1 MRYAKWIS
9 ALMILFVPIIA
20 AAQMKP
26 GERIV
31 TQVPFKFMVGSVAM
45 PAGEY
50 TVRVADQKNS
60 VLVVG
65 NQDAK
70 RWIYA
75 KAVPDQ
81 GKKAP
86 GAALV
91 FHRYGNQYFLAEL
104 KVEDSRTVY
113 TFAATKLEK
122 ELRAQNASA
131 TEDILL
137 ASR

>member
-1 MRYAKWIS
+1 MRSTKWIS
-9 ALMILFVPIIA
+9 ALVLLFVPIIA
-20 AAQMKP
+20 AAQTKP

-50 TVRVADQKNS
+50 TVRVADAKSS
-60 VLVVG
+60 VLLVG

-70 RWIYA
+70 SWIYV
-75 KAVPDQ
+75 KAIPDQ
-81 GKKAP
+81 GKQAP

-113 TFAATKLEK
+113 TFAPTKLEK
-122 ELRAQNASA
+122 ELRAENVSA
-131 TEDILL
+131 TEILL
-137 ASR
+137 ASN

>member
-1 MRYAKWIS
+1 MRYTKWIS
-9 ALMILFVPIIA
+9 ALLLLFVPIIA
-20 AAQMKP
+20 AAQTKP

-50 TVRVADQKNS
+50 TVRVADAKS
-60 VLVVG
+60 SLLLVG

-70 RWIYA
+70 SWIYV
-75 KAVPDQ
+75 KAIPDQ
-81 GKKAP
+81 GKQAP

-113 TFAATKLEK
+113 TFAPTKLEK
-122 ELRAQNASA
+122 ELRAENVSA
-131 TEDILL
+131 TEILL
-137 ASR
+137 ASN

>member
-1 MRYAKWIS
+1 MRHTKWIS
-9 ALMILFVPIIA
+9 ALILFVPMIA
-20 AAQMKP
+20 AAQIKP
-26 GERIV
+26 AERVV

-50 TVRVADQKNS
+50 TVRVADAKSS
-60 VLVVG
+60 VLLVG
-65 NQDAK
+65 NDEAK
-70 RWIYA
+70 SWTYV
-75 KAVPDQ
+75 KAIPDQ

-113 TFAATKLEK
+113 TFAPTKLEK
-122 ELRAQNASA
+122 ELRAENISA
-131 TEDILL
+131 TDILL
-137 ASR
+137 ASN

>member
-1 MRYAKWIS
+1 MRHTKWIS
-9 ALMILFVPIIA
+9 ALILFVPMIA
-20 AAQMKP
+20 AAQIKP
-26 GERIV
+26 AERVV

-50 TVRVADQKNS
+50 TVRVADAKSS
-60 VLVVG
+60 VLLVG
-65 NQDAK
+65 NDQAK
-70 RWIYA
+70 SWTYV
-75 KAVPDQ
+75 KAIPDQ

-113 TFAATKLEK
+113 TFAPTKLEK
-122 ELRAQNASA
+122 ELRAENISA
-131 TEDILL
+131 TDILL
-137 ASR
+137 ASN

>member
-1 MRYAKWIS
+1 MRYTKWIS
-9 ALMILFVPIIA
+9 ALVLLFVPIIA
-20 AAQMKP
+20 AAQTKP

-50 TVRVADQKNS
+50 TVRVADAKSS
-60 VLVVG
+60 VLLVG

-70 RWIYA
+70 SWIYV
-75 KAVPDQ
+75 KAIPDQ
-81 GKKAP
+81 GKQAP

-113 TFAATKLEK
+113 TFAPTKLEK
-122 ELRAQNASA
+122 ELRAENVSA
-131 TEDILL
+131 TEILL
-137 ASR
+137 ASN

>member
-70 RWIYA
+70 R
-75 KAVPDQ
+75 
-81 GKKAP
+81 
-86 GAALV
+86 
-91 FHRYGNQYFLAEL
+91 
-104 KVEDSRTVY
+104 
-113 TFAATKLEK
+113 
-122 ELRAQNASA
+122 
-131 TEDILL
+131 
-137 ASR
+137 

>member
-1 MRYAKWIS
+1 MRYTKWIS
-9 ALMILFVPIIA
+9 ALVLLFVPIIA
-20 AAQMKP
+20 AAQTKP

-50 TVRVADQKNS
+50 TVRVADAKS
-60 VLVVG
+60 SLLLVG

-70 RWIYA
+70 SWIYV
-75 KAVPDQ
+75 KAIPDQ
-81 GKKAP
+81 GKQAP

-113 TFAATKLEK
+113 TFAPTKLEK
-122 ELRAQNASA
+122 ELRAENVSA
-131 TEDILL
+131 TEILL
-137 ASR
+137 ASN